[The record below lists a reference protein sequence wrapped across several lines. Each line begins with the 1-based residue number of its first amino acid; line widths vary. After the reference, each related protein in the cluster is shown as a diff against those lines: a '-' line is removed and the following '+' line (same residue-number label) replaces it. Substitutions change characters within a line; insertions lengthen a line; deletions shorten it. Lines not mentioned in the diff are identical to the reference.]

1 MALLFTILFL
11 SFNLKDLIEEAKSNN
26 LEIISARYEAL
37 SKNYVK
43 SYITA
48 LPDPSFGLGYR
59 KTPEFFI
66 RQKIPFPSK
75 LKNLGESAALQ
86 IDYYRYSLAIKEAQI
101 ISDLKSK
108 YYELWYLYQE
118 RRALDELLNILSD
131 LERSADA
138 LYRLDRTDLQS
149 VIRTRVERELTL
161 AKLSFINSE
170 ISRVIAYLSYIT
182 AKERKDGWD
191 LVADQRVE
199 PYFIDLDDIR
209 EIAIRN
215 SPFIGIQL
223 ISSKISEFELE
234 YEKLSYVPD
243 LVLSFDTMMGAPAF
257 FVEIEIPIWFWKNQ
271 KNRVLEKQKN
281 LLSSQSLYESEKLRI
296 LSTVES
302 LKNTIN
308 SFYEF
313 SVAYAKAIE
322 QTYAAFES
330 AKASWMLGKSP
341 FSDVIDLLVLLYNYK
356 IDLANKI
363 YLNRAYTAEL
373 EKYLGLEIEKL
384 VSPGQM
390 KKEVQKP

>member
-1 MALLFTILFL
+1 MVLLFTTLFL
-11 SFNLKDLIEEAKSNN
+11 SFNLKDLIEEVKSNN
-26 LEIISARYEAL
+26 FEIISARYEAL

-43 SYITA
+43 NYITA

-75 LKNLGESAALQ
+75 LKNLGQSSALH
-86 IDYYRYSLAIKEAQI
+86 IDYYRYFLAIKEAEI

-118 RRALDELLNILSD
+118 RKALEELLNILSD
-131 LERSADA
+131 LERSVDA
-138 LYRLDRTDLQS
+138 LYRLDKTDLQS
-149 VIRTRVERELTL
+149 VIRTRVERELTS
-161 AKLSFINSE
+161 AKISFINSE
-170 ISRVIAYLSYIT
+170 ISRVVAHLSYLT
-182 AKERKDGWD
+182 AKEREDGWD
-191 LVADQRVE
+191 SVADLKLE
-199 PYFIDLDDIR
+199 PYFIDFDNLR
-209 EIAIRN
+209 EIAARN

-223 ISSKISEFELE
+223 ISSRISEFELE

-257 FVEIEIPIWFWKNQ
+257 FVEIELPIWFWKNQ
-271 KNRVLEKQKN
+271 KNRVLEKQSV
-281 LLSSQSLYESEKLRI
+281 LLSSQSMYESEKLRI
-296 LSTVES
+296 FSTVES
-302 LKNTIN
+302 LKNAIN

-313 SVAYAKAIE
+313 SVAYKKAIE

-330 AKASWMLGKSP
+330 VKSSWLLGRVP
-341 FSDVIDLLVLLYNYK
+341 LADVIDVLVLLYNYK
-356 IDLANKI
+356 TDLAKKI

-384 VSPGQM
+384 VSLSQT
-390 KKEVQKP
+390 KKGVQKP